1 MTAFSICRLGSLL
14 GLVAIT
20 TTGALLLACG
30 AGGESS
36 ATSGAAGS
44 GGIGGMGTTG
54 STASSAGAG
63 GALPVLPLS
72 EQLPRIVDSG
82 GPTLT
87 TPVVQAVFFAGESP
101 AKMALLDDF
110 FNKLVG
116 SAYWAATTSEYD
128 VGPLTV
134 APAVTLAEKALDVVH
149 DAGIRG
155 WLADAITTKK
165 LPPPIPGEVYILY
178 YPSGTTVIDDAG
190 GVSCKD
196 YGGYHTDMVVNGQV
210 IAFAVLPHCDS
221 YSAHLAPGDVVSG
234 DALITALTSHELI
247 EAVTDPEFSNG
258 PAYQVLDD
266 AHVAWQEFLIGG
278 ETGDTCEQQPGAFVL
293 DPGLGFMV
301 QKTWSNA
308 AAAAGHDPC
317 VPADSPYIGV
327 FPRLPLV
334 DVSGTGRLAVLVP
347 LDHTVTIPL
356 DFVGEDPAGP
366 AWTVKALD
374 HSTLWGGPQQLELSI
389 DKSTGKHG
397 DVATLTIHA
406 VALDPHGRAGFLI
419 ESQLGTRRTRVPG
432 LVVSF

>member
-1 MTAFSICRLGSLL
+1 MLSL
-14 GLVAIT
+14 
-20 TTGALLLACG
+20 
-30 AGGESS
+30 
-36 ATSGAAGS
+36 
-44 GGIGGMGTTG
+44 
-54 STASSAGAG
+54 
-63 GALPVLPLS
+63 P
-72 EQLPRIVDSG
+72 EQLPRIVNSG

-101 AKMALLDDF
+101 AKMAVLDDF
-110 FNKLVG
+110 FHKLVG

-165 LPPPIPGEVYILY
+165 IPPPIPGEVYILY

-190 GVSCKD
+190 GVGCKD
-196 YGGYHTDMVVNGQV
+196 YGGYHTDLVVNGQV
-210 IAFAVLPHCDS
+210 IAFAVMPDCAS

-234 DALITALTSHELI
+234 DAIVTGLTSHELI

-258 PAYQVLDD
+258 PAYQTIDD
-266 AHVAWQEFLIGG
+266 AHVAWQQYLIGG
-278 ETGDTCEQQPGAFVL
+278 ETGDTCEQQPGIFWL
-293 DPGLGFMV
+293 DPGLGHTV
-301 QKTWSNA
+301 QRTWSNA

-317 VPADSPYIGV
+317 VPAGAPYIGA
-327 FPRLPLV
+327 FPRVPLV
-334 DVSGTGRLAVLVP
+334 DVFGTGRLAVLVP

-397 DVATLTIHA
+397 DVAALTIHA

-419 ESQLGTRRTRVPG
+419 ESQLGARRTRVPG